1 MSIQVEQF
9 VRTRQ
14 ADWQELSRLID
25 AGQRSMPQLTPDEV
39 QALSRLYRAATSDLA
54 LAQRDFPSH
63 RATVYL
69 NQLVARGHALIY
81 REEPLALGRLRRFV
95 TTGFPAAF
103 RQTLPFFL
111 AAALLFFGPAL
122 LTGALAAWQPE
133 AGRWILPLA
142 AQEMIPLI
150 EQQDLWTEI
159 AVEDRPYASS
169 FIAQN
174 NIRVAFLAFAGGIL
188 AGIPTV
194 LVLISNGLMLGGITG
209 LAIHYGIAFD
219 LWTFVIGH
227 GVLELSV
234 ICIAGGS
241 GLMLGWAI
249 VHPGWLSRRDALAL
263 AAQRAVRLIIGC
275 VPLLLLA
282 GMIEG
287 FISPNEAIPWPVKW
301 AIGLLSGLLLYTY
314 LLLAGRRAAPAGS
327 QHLPALERQVA
338 VDHRAG

>member
-1 MSIQVEQF
+1 MQIEQF

-25 AGQRSMPQLTPDEV
+25 AGQQNLHRMTPDEV

-54 LAQRDFPSH
+54 LAQRDFPGH
-63 RATVYL
+63 RVTAYL

-81 REEPLALGRLRRFV
+81 RGEPLALGRLRRFV
-95 TTGFPAAF
+95 AVGFPAAF
-103 RQTLPFFL
+103 RQALPFIV
-111 AAALLFFGPAL
+111 AAALLFFTPAL
-122 LTGALAAWQPE
+122 ITGALAAWQPD
-133 AGRWILPLA
+133 AGRWILPVA
-142 AQEMIPLI
+142 AQNLIPLL

-174 NIRVAFLAFAGGIL
+174 NIQVAFLAFAGGIL

-194 LVLISNGLMLGGITG
+194 LVLISNGLLLGGVTG
-209 LAIHYGIAFD
+209 LAIHYGVGFE

-227 GVLELSV
+227 GVVELSV
-234 ICIAGGS
+234 VCIAGGG

-249 VHPGWLSRRDALAL
+249 VHPGWLSRRDALAR
-263 AAQRAVRLIIGC
+263 ASGRAVRLIIGC

-282 GMIEG
+282 GLIEG

-301 AIGLLSGLLLYTY
+301 AIGLLSGVLLYGY
-314 LLLAGRRAAPAGS
+314 LTLAGRSGPRARS
-327 QHLPALERQVA
+327 QHLPPLEFQVA